1 MPFTTLL
8 IAVASLHSGTANQ
21 DRVVVEADG
30 FQLKQSDVRTCLELV
45 QFAKGDNLSL
55 VDCKVLSKAWQS
67 QFVKEPKNVLEL
79 VKQTRLMLQKVKAL
93 PSLSQLAAVQSS
105 LLSSQK
111 VFEFHAAEFEMLFQ
125 TQALDGTRVAYDP
138 LPRREL
144 KQFELD
150 SLVDEVIWAGREF
163 KLYTPATSS
172 SDSRLRHQLLSN
184 WLDVKV
190 TDFRLGY
197 CASPL
202 RFKLLK
208 REWEQADQR
217 KRDKIASYIKKAVTK
232 HEKEGDFPFDLGVYF
247 DAVESAILLNIL
259 RDGDPKI
266 TSFPK
271 LFWSRLKPIP
281 EDW

>member
-1 MPFTTLL
+1 MAT
-8 IAVASLHSGTANQ
+8 Q

-45 QFAKGDNLSL
+45 QFAQGDNLSL
-55 VDCKVLSKAWQS
+55 ADCRVLSKAWQS
-67 QFVKEPKNVLEL
+67 QFVKEPEKVLQL
-79 VKQTRLMLQKVKAL
+79 VEHTRPMLQKVKAL
-93 PSLSQLAAVQSS
+93 TSLSHLAAVQSS
-105 LLSSQK
+105 LLSSPK
-111 VFEFHAAEFEMLFQ
+111 IFDFHVAEFEMLFQ
-125 TQALDGTRVAYDP
+125 TQALDGTRVTYDP
-138 LPRREL
+138 LSRREL

-163 KLYTPATSS
+163 QLYTPAPAI
-172 SDSRLRHQLLSN
+172 SDSNLRHQLLSN

-190 TDFRLGY
+190 ADFRLGY

-208 REWEQADQR
+208 REWEQADQQ
-217 KRDKIASYIKKAVTK
+217 KRDKIASYIKKTMTK
-232 HEKEGDFPFDLGVYF
+232 YGKEGDLPFDLGVYF
-247 DAVESAILLNIL
+247 DAIESAILLNIL
-259 RDGDPKI
+259 RDGDPKVI
-266 TSFPK
+266 SLPK